1 MENIKSNTMIFLINC
16 FYLILLSLTDIADRK
31 VINLIPIIFLIA
43 NSYLLGFNTVEMLF
57 AIILLVLFSRFTKLG
72 FGDILIFI
80 SLIPISGIWGFIVI
94 LGISN
99 YISLFYVYFKKQK
112 DIPFVPFITI
122 GYLIF
127 LIILRINSIG

>member
-1 MENIKSNTMIFLINC
+1 MIFLINC
-16 FYLILLSLTDIADRK
+16 FYLVLLSLTDIADRK

-43 NSYLLGFNTVEMLF
+43 NSYLLVFNTIEMLF
-57 AIILLVLFSRFTKLG
+57 SIILLVLFSRFTKLG

-80 SLIPISGIWGFIVI
+80 SLIPISGIWGFIII

-99 YISLFYVYFKKQK
+99 YLSLFYVYFKKQK